1 MDDIIVGFECGGVP
15 AKLNLQAK
23 RKIQISAADSDFAD
37 VLTRAVTTRFGVLQ
51 RRVRCVRPIT
61 LMTSADRAEAND
73 QASLGEREGEN
84 WSAPGSGA
92 MPI

>member
-1 MDDIIVGFECGGVP
+1 LPGDEELRFKWPSRFRSIYMD
-15 AKLNLQAK
+15 
-23 RKIQISAADSDFAD
+23 
-37 VLTRAVTTRFGVLQ
+37 
-51 RRVRCVRPIT
+51 IT
-61 LMTSADRAEAND
+61 LVTSADRAEAND